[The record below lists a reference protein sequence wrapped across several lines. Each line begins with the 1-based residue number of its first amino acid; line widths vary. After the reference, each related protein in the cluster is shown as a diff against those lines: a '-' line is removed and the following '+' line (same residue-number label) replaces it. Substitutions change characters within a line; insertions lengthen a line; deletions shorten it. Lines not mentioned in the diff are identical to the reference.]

1 MHERD
6 ADTRAEKPGPPARA
20 GGGTAEGSGLAR
32 QACAGPT
39 EAAGDESLRLMDKVV
54 SRENLLRAYRRVV
67 RNQGAPGVDGM
78 TVAELWGF
86 SQKHWPGIRERLL
99 RGTYQ
104 PRPVR
109 KVEIPKPG
117 GSGSV
122 AGLASRNCVGEG
134 WSGPC
139 GRLHL
144 ERTRPVVERG
154 RRSHEPSRTGPL
166 VEPPG
171 PREPCPRVSTSQVL
185 GMNRRIRNRTYG
197 GVGGGGK

>member
-1 MHERD
+1 M
-6 ADTRAEKPGPPARA
+6 
-20 GGGTAEGSGLAR
+20 AR

-134 WSGPC
+134 WM
-139 GRLHL
+139 
-144 ERTRPVVERG
+144 RPVRP
-154 RRSHEPSRTGPL
+154 SPSRTDAA
-166 VEPPG
+166 
-171 PREPCPRVSTSQVL
+171 R
-185 GMNRRIRNRTYG
+185 G
-197 GVGGGGK
+197 GTRAPVT